1 MKMEKKKKKGKQEK
15 NQKTPKKNDKKND
28 TLIDKEK
35 CSKENQTNKGNKV
48 KKVKSQKKLGNVQ
61 SVEDIKPIKEKDEDE
76 KNSPEHMI
84 EEKDNKINK
93 NNNKKKSKN
102 KNKKEK
108 IETCQGENMKVQT
121 NKTQENNNI
130 IITENITNNNIQI
143 TDTYQPNNIL
153 IKIDDSTKEKNN
165 KDTFV
170 KNNSSVNSSSKN
182 VNHSTDT
189 IQDNIYIELKKEKEI
204 EINHNNV
211 NTSLTFPSNR
221 NKNIIHLQVTEINS
235 EQTIGDNKNGI
246 KKRKCVEKKIE
257 KVFKK
262 TNDTN
267 NNNNNNNNMQIS
279 TCNKNDIAEDVI
291 NINNITNQN
300 IKQNII
306 KKGNKTHDPIKTKQ
320 TKIILTD
327 NDAKDKILKYMKKAN
342 RPYSVINVYD
352 NLHGCIN
359 KNNVQRFMDE
369 LSKENKLQCK
379 EYGKAKVYLINQKEF
394 KSLNTNEMN
403 KLKMD
408 MELVQE
414 QNELFKIDFNNLV
427 KKKKKLLQDLELIQ
441 NLEEY
446 KKKIQNIEDEI
457 KSYEQMNKNSKFT
470 IEEIEHIKKN
480 HGYLHFMWLKR
491 KTLCIEIIK
500 CIATLTEKDTKGVIY
515 HLGIDVDEDV
525 IPPNL
530 YS

>member
-1 MKMEKKKKKGKQEK
+1 
-15 NQKTPKKNDKKND
+15 
-28 TLIDKEK
+28 
-35 CSKENQTNKGNKV
+35 
-48 KKVKSQKKLGNVQ
+48 
-61 SVEDIKPIKEKDEDE
+61 
-76 KNSPEHMI
+76 
-84 EEKDNKINK
+84 
-93 NNNKKKSKN
+93 
-102 KNKKEK
+102 
-108 IETCQGENMKVQT
+108 
-121 NKTQENNNI
+121 
-130 IITENITNNNIQI
+130 
-143 TDTYQPNNIL
+143 
-153 IKIDDSTKEKNN
+153 
-165 KDTFV
+165 
-170 KNNSSVNSSSKN
+170 
-182 VNHSTDT
+182 
-189 IQDNIYIELKKEKEI
+189 
-204 EINHNNV
+204 
-211 NTSLTFPSNR
+211 
-221 NKNIIHLQVTEINS
+221 
-235 EQTIGDNKNGI
+235 
-246 KKRKCVEKKIE
+246 
-257 KVFKK
+257 
-262 TNDTN
+262 
-267 NNNNNNNNMQIS
+267 
-279 TCNKNDIAEDVI
+279 
-291 NINNITNQN
+291 
-300 IKQNII
+300 
-306 KKGNKTHDPIKTKQ
+306 
-320 TKIILTD
+320 
-327 NDAKDKILKYMKKAN
+327 MKKAN